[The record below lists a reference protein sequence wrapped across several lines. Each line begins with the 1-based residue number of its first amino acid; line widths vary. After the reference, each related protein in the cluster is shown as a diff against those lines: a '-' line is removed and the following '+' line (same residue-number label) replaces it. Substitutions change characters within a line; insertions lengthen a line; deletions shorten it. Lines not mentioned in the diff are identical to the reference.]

1 MLLPKI
7 GTPNVAELELPEMA
21 MMTEESFQMDDYE
34 MGRED
39 LGYLAG
45 QAHMDTRT
53 SDYGAQNGPRDSTTD
68 VRDTRT
74 QTSRTEGERTQRNS
88 SMDTSNSGARSEASP
103 EEGGSTSARADGS
116 QPSVMDR
123 MSEFQAVVKKMT
135 QAKNLAKVDR
145 ELQGMKSLRNADGV
159 RGGKGNEGAEAI
171 AGTEAA
177 QNAANRAAN
186 NNQAAD
192 QAKAQQV
199 RAVGDVAKSMKMTA
213 DQTPTAK
220 TDVAMFTDT
229 LKNEMTQ
236 KTTATPKVSLTK
248 LSESAEVRDLIQTL
262 KQGDSNEAV
271 LRVED
276 TEAGNLEVH
285 IRLDG
290 ADLAVQIRAE
300 DVGLRRTML
309 DRFSSLESAL
319 ASEGL
324 VDGKVQVSEYDM
336 GSSDSGTQ
344 SESPEEFNQ
353 KTGTQNQSGN
363 GSNSEVSQESS
374 IHDGLVHVVA

>member
-7 GTPNVAELELPEMA
+7 GTPNLADLELPEMA
-21 MMTEESFQMDDYE
+21 MMTEESFQMEDYD

-39 LGYLAG
+39 LGYLAA
-45 QAHMDTRT
+45 QPHLDARN
-53 SDYGAQNGPRDSTTD
+53 SEYGAQNGPRDSTTD
-68 VRDTRT
+68 VRDSRT

-103 EEGGSTSARADGS
+103 EEGGNTSARADGS

-123 MSEFQAVVKKMT
+123 MSEFQAVIKKMT

-145 ELQGMKSLRNADGV
+145 ELQGMKSLRKPDGA
-159 RGGKGNEGAEAI
+159 GTGKTNDGAEAV

-177 QNAANRAAN
+177 QNAANRATKG
-186 NNQAAD
+186 NQGID
-192 QAKAQQV
+192 QAKAQQN
-199 RAVGDVAKSMKMTA
+199 RAVAEVAKSMKMA
-213 DQTPTAK
+213 GDQTPTTKIDGA
-220 TDVAMFTDT
+220 VFTDT
-229 LKNEMTQ
+229 LRNEMTQ
-236 KTTATPKVSLTK
+236 KTTATPKATLTK
-248 LSESAEVRDLIQTL
+248 LAESAEVRDLIQTL
-262 KQGDSNEAV
+262 KQGESNEAI

-309 DRFSSLESAL
+309 DRFSALESAL

-324 VDGKVQVSEYDM
+324 VDGQVEVSEYDM
-336 GSSDSGTQ
+336 GGSDSGTQ
-344 SESPEEFNQ
+344 SQSQEEF
-353 KTGTQNQSGN
+353 KPMTETQNETGN
-363 GSNSEVSQESS
+363 GAETELSQETS